1 MIMRWP
7 FAKDEVDPLRE
18 TEGDTEP
25 VIETHRSPG
34 LEVAL
39 SHLHEERT
47 CNILDLGPAVA
58 TNIDFFSRYP
68 CRLHIV
74 DLLCRIATES
84 DSALRLEEEPKAYFL
99 EMLSTEIEH
108 FDLVLAWTVFDHLE
122 KEAACH
128 LASLLARRTIRG
140 GRLYAI
146 GATAYRAGGR
156 ALSFSISG
164 PDTLQYCPT
173 GRQDRHSS
181 ALNPAAVAKRLE
193 GFAID
198 ESVVLR
204 HGFREYV
211 AVRLEDVNKEVL
223 GANRPAVIP
232 RQK

>member
-1 MIMRWP
+1 MRWP
-7 FAKDEVDPLRE
+7 FGKDEVDPFQEIERE
-18 TEGDTEP
+18 PEPATE
-25 VIETHRSPG
+25 VHRSPG

-58 TNIDFFSRYP
+58 TNIDFFSHRP

-74 DLLCRIATES
+74 DLLGRIATES
-84 DSALRLEEEPKAYFL
+84 DSAHRLEVEPKAYFD
-99 EMLSTEIEH
+99 EMLSTEIDQ

-122 KEAACH
+122 KDAARH
-128 LASLLARRTIRG
+128 LASLLARLTVSG
-140 GRLYAI
+140 GRLFAL
-146 GATAYRAGGR
+146 GATAYHANRQG
-156 ALSFSISG
+156 LSFSICRH
-164 PDTLQYCPT
+164 DTLQYCPT
-173 GRQDRHSS
+173 ERRDHHAA
-181 ALNPAAVAKRLE
+181 ALNPATFAKRLG

-211 AVRLEDVNKEVL
+211 AVRLADLHDDAMGV
-223 GANRPAVIP
+223 NRPVASP